1 MWVRERRPMWRMTQR
16 AGLSVIVLAMVNI
29 LGACSGRW
37 PKPGTP
43 AAAAEWPAALV
54 GSWALVGRPA
64 RGSAMPDTTVWVLS
78 PGGLL
83 EHREVQVRVQGNAL
97 AARERAIATSR
108 WWTKD
113 RMVDGV
119 QTRVVCTS
127 QRPSRNS
134 QCAQVSIDT
143 VTDAQAGPRRRL
155 KWTGVT
161 FRDQHWT
168 FTERSAR

>member
-1 MWVRERRPMWRMTQR
+1 MWLKARRPVWRMMRR
-16 AGLSVIVLAMVNI
+16 AGLSVMVLAVMSS
-29 LGACSGRW
+29 LSACSGRW
-37 PKPGTP
+37 PQPGTP

-54 GSWALVGRPA
+54 GAWALVGGTA
-64 RGSAMPDTTVWVLS
+64 RGSSVPDTTVWVLS

-83 EHREVQVRVQGNAL
+83 EHREVQVRPQGNAL
-97 AARERAIATSR
+97 AARERAISTSR

-113 RMVDGV
+113 RTVDGV

-127 QRPSRNS
+127 QRPGRNS
-134 QCAQVSIDT
+134 QCAQVTVDT

-155 KWTGVT
+155 TWTGVT

-168 FTERSAR
+168 FTERPAR